1 MLTIN
6 ASVGK
11 GAPNKDADVMNVLAL
26 LQARKNQSGL
36 KAAMETHRDSRE
48 KQLRVSSKAF

>member
-11 GAPNKDADVMNVLAL
+11 GAPNKDADVMFTWAPMKTPVFVDL
-26 LQARKNQSGL
+26 
-36 KAAMETHRDSRE
+36 ETI
-48 KQLRVSSKAF
+48 A